1 MKDSY
6 AELKTRYE
14 AKAAQMHRLQ
24 VQNVSLL
31 NMAASGNSKGDGD
44 HIKRLEELLQ
54 VKKSLLYQTERDI
67 RSSMIMN
74 LHRLKGRKPR
84 L

>member
-1 MKDSY
+1 MKDNY
-6 AELKTRYE
+6 EELKTRYE
-14 AKAAQMHRLQ
+14 AKMAQMHRLQ

-54 VKKSLLYQTERDI
+54 VT
-67 RSSMIMN
+67 
-74 LHRLKGRKPR
+74 G
-84 L
+84 

>member
-14 AKAAQMHRLQ
+14 AKATQMHRLQ

-54 VKKSLLYQTERDI
+54 VMISLV
-67 RSSMIMN
+67 N
-74 LHRLKGRKPR
+74 
-84 L
+84 

>member
-6 AELKTRYE
+6 EELKTRYE
-14 AKAAQMHRLQ
+14 AKTAQMHRLQ

-31 NMAASGNSKGDGD
+31 NMAASGNNKGDAD

-54 VKKSLLYQTERDI
+54 VKLALSQTAQEYD
-67 RSSMIMN
+67 
-74 LHRLKGRKPR
+74 
-84 L
+84 